1 MITIQTRRPIIY
13 VCILNLYFNVFGE
26 IKREKRLKIILYS
39 NTYVGLYTFS
49 STYNVSPCTSYN
61 YKHKTIEAY
70 LPVQI
75 TLSINSLREQYII

>member
-1 MITIQTRRPIIY
+1 M
-13 VCILNLYFNVFGE
+13 
-26 IKREKRLKIILYS
+26 
-39 NTYVGLYTFS
+39 GLYTFS

-75 TLSINSLREQYII
+75 TLSINSLREQYIIWGAFVYGVMLFIYLLVTIQDSYN